1 MVGAGFLLEAG
12 LLLDPFFLLG
22 LKWRT
27 IRVPS
32 LSRGWAVGGGMLLK
46 ASVMVGCRDAMLTAW
61 GEGLSGRVP
70 QADSRVSR
78 QRGAMERSI
87 ASGPEILGFR
97 RRQSSGLLDESSVFI
112 YLRA

>member
-1 MVGAGFLLEAG
+1 MVGAGFRLEAG

-32 LSRGWAVGGGMLLK
+32 LSVGWAVGGGIMLK
-46 ASVMVGCRDAMLTAW
+46 ASVMAGCRDAMLNAW

-70 QADSRVSR
+70 QAGSRMSR
-78 QRGAMERSI
+78 QRGAMEGSI

-97 RRQSSGLLDESSVFI
+97 RRQSSGLLYESSVLG